1 MFTIT
6 DLESST
12 LGFDKMHIDPTC
24 HYLQAGHYG
33 ELDECEEHCREW
45 AGFIPQ
51 IFSEAVTLAEDCE
64 DVTLDTVAQLMSDVY
79 GFGGFMYPMGGDV
92 DSVTGVYSY
101 PGEDDLFP
109 LVDIRSH
116 DLRVLVYPYGIVA
129 LTDGDRVK
137 TARFD

>member
-1 MFTIT
+1 MRELLYR
-6 DLESST
+6 LEP
-12 LGFDKMHIDPTC
+12 DPTH
-24 HYLQAGHYG
+24 HYLQSGHYG
-33 ELDECEEHCREW
+33 GLDECEEHCREW
-45 AGFIPQ
+45 AGLIPH
-51 IFSEAVTLAEDCE
+51 IFAEAVMRAEDRE

-92 DSVTGVYSY
+92 DPVTGIYSY
-101 PGEDDLFP
+101 PGDDDLFP

-116 DLRVLVYPYGIVA
+116 NLRVLVYPYGIVA